1 MYVGKTTQVV
11 NPYGRASP
19 TKRRSSSAGNP
30 AWMLTLGPINPKR
43 RNSVAKHKKHK
54 KASGHHKVS
63 HHGSSNAK
71 HHLTTGQLMRL
82 MGKHH
87 GKKHGKK
94 HHRSGNPF
102 GASSLALGTPT
113 KIATA
118 GFGVLV
124 GVAVNRGVVSMLPAA
139 VTSNNFYAVAASLAV
154 ALAQWWGFSMINA
167 EFGAAAGLGGIA
179 ETGSVALNTWFP
191 AIGSKVSL
199 GDFVPGKFAVPQN
212 PVLDAAGAYS
222 PSRRSFAYGGA
233 YRVAAA

>member
-1 MYVGKTTQVV
+1 MYAGRTTQMV

-19 TKRRSSSAGNP
+19 TTRRYSASAGNP

-43 RNSVAKHKKHK
+43 RNNVAKHKKKK

-71 HHLTTGQLMRL
+71 HRLTTGQLMRL
-82 MGKHH
+82 MDH
-87 GKKHGKK
+87 GKKKK
-94 HHRSGNPF
+94 GRHHRSHNPF
-102 GASSLALGTPT
+102 GASSLQLGSAP
-113 KIATA
+113 KIAVAA
-118 GFGVLV
+118 GGVLV
-124 GVAVNRGVVSMLPAA
+124 GVAVNRGVVSILPAA

-154 ALAQWWGFSMINA
+154 ALGQWWLFSMVSP

-191 AIGSKVSL
+191 AIGAKVTL

-212 PVLDAAGAYS
+212 PVLDAAGPYS
-222 PSRRSFAYGGA
+222 SSRRSFAYGGA